1 MKLLFMVAVSMKLLC
16 ILAVNMGNKSS
27 VVDPNTF
34 NLDKDPDLG
43 PIRIRTQGYTNN
55 FLRKNLKKCPLK
67 KVYF

>member
-1 MKLLFMVAVSMKLLC
+1 MKLLFMVAVTMKLLC
-16 ILAVNMGNKSS
+16 IPAVNMGNKSS